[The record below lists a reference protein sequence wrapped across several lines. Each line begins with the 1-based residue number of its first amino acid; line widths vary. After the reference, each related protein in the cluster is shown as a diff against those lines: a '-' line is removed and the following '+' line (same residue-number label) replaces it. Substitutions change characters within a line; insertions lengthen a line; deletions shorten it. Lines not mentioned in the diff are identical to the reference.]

1 MEMKYI
7 VFNIYKHY
15 CIVSESIIII
25 CFQVCLQIFLFVVFI
40 IFFAQ
45 PDVDRY
51 VKSEVIII
59 IFIFI
64 LSIIS
69 TR

>member
-1 MEMKYI
+1 M
-7 VFNIYKHY
+7 
-15 CIVSESIIII
+15 SIIII

-40 IFFAQ
+40 VFFAQ

-51 VKSEVIII
+51 VKSEVIILVIII

>member
-1 MEMKYI
+1 MTQIQMDK
-7 VFNIYKHY
+7 
-15 CIVSESIIII
+15 SIIIV

-40 IFFAQ
+40 VFFAQ

-59 IFIFI
+59 IIIIFIFI